1 MSRILKD
8 IRAKCLDCCGGYPS
22 EVREC
27 GITRCTLHPYRM
39 GSNPFRKSR
48 EFSNEQRA
56 ALAERLPNGRC
67 SNTPENK
74 KDSEGGTGE

>member
-8 IRAKCLDCCGGYPS
+8 IRSKCLDCCGGYSS

-27 GITRCTLHPYRM
+27 GISRCTLHPYRM

-48 EFSNEQRA
+48 EFSDEQRA
-56 ALAERLPNGRC
+56 ALAERLLKGRC
-67 SNTPENK
+67 SDVPENQE
-74 KDSEGGTGE
+74 DFEGEAGE